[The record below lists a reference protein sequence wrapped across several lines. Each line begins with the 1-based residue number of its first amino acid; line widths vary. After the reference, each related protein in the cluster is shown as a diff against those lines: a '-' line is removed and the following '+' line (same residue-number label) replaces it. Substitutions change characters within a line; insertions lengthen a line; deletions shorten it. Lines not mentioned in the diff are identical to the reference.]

1 MSELEKTRVSI
12 PSSGVIVSV
21 KLRRSAGSGKCV
33 FIVGGR
39 SSSVRSGTL
48 ARYKRHPGRPLGAR
62 QTFLNTNLCGAGLW
76 PLLRRRVFVFL
87 HAKDLYNKSAIALD
101 GGSDADLQHG
111 GLFAGRW
118 WGEGRNE
125 AAGAETGRMVVDGD
139 VTDHQPKPSCP
150 ICQKRCQSSTSTSFL
165 LGTPVPSESNKNAQR
180 YVHRTRCPSL
190 TDTFLLGR
198 QRSDN
203 VRSSPCAR
211 LSRVRRGQQRL
222 SRSRRGL
229 LCTTTPGT
237 QKGRA
242 P

>member
-1 MSELEKTRVSI
+1 MSELEKTHVSI

-39 SSSVRSGTL
+39 SSSVRSGTS

-125 AAGAETGRMVVDGD
+125 AAGAETGRMVVDS
-139 VTDHQPKPSCP
+139 PIISPSHHVQFVRNVASHRPRPLSCWAP
-150 ICQKRCQSSTSTSFL
+150 QFRASPARMHKGMYIE
-165 LGTPVPSESNKNAQR
+165 LGVQA
-180 YVHRTRCPSL
+180 
-190 TDTFLLGR
+190 
-198 QRSDN
+198 
-203 VRSSPCAR
+203 
-211 LSRVRRGQQRL
+211 
-222 SRSRRGL
+222 
-229 LCTTTPGT
+229 
-237 QKGRA
+237 
-242 P
+242 